1 MDAEKEQLDLNL
13 KMIVGIVANAVT
25 GPMSAK
31 HVVDVEME
39 VEEEVVQE
47 EEEAVQEEEEV
58 DLRK

>member
-31 HVVDVEME
+31 HVVDVAME
-39 VEEEVVQE
+39 V